1 MRGTPLLA
9 TLLLILSI
17 VSLPLWSG
25 IIPPAN
31 AVSAS
36 FSFGASGDMGSL
48 TVSTSTNSLSRLATA
63 NPNFFVS
70 LGGMSYDPSVTG
82 DVWCGQF
89 KSTLNNIEI
98 IPGDDDTG
106 GHNSATFGETNSYE
120 RYVSN
125 CALTLG
131 VPNTSGPVAGGM
143 FGDEYSL
150 EYIRNESIY
159 RFKLGLLNIC
169 KRTVDFSTVI

>member
-25 IIPPAN
+25 SIAPDN

-48 TVSTSTNSLSRLATA
+48 TVSTSSNSLSRLATA
-63 NPNFFVS
+63 DPNFFLS

-82 DVWCGQF
+82 DVWWGQF

-98 IPGDDDTG
+98 IPGDHDTG
-106 GHNSATFGETNSYE
+106 GQNSATFGETHSYE
-120 RYVSN
+120 RY
-125 CALTLG
+125 LG
-131 VPNTSGPVAGGM
+131 GRPLKPQVLVVCRPVQGKCYCMG
-143 FGDEYSL
+143 Y
-150 EYIRNESIY
+150 Y
-159 RFKLGLLNIC
+159 
-169 KRTVDFSTVI
+169 